1 MKDGNF
7 HNIRA
12 KKKRLL
18 NMSTIKIN
26 VGEFRKKINEAN
38 EFKPIVF
45 NGENKSINDKSYND
59 IKKETEKYD
68 GGLTSKTKKVGGG
81 IGATDNKGMHDLE
94 YDNINKPFQ
103 DRVKSQMKGYVS
115 KDAEDKH
122 KNDEFGNADFDKDGK
137 IYDAAKDHAEAVKK
151 GKDAAVEIGLTGRE
165 LNKNEVEK
173 QRETMGESKKIKMLT
188 FKNTQFLSEGHMMTR
203 IPDEYKTEGNKFIMK
218 DSSDNQYLVEWHT
231 SGEPMVTKK
240 VNMTLV
246 NEQKERMKQL
256 WGYKS
261 AEAKTSTSNFRIQ
274 EDKEFS
280 DMVKKA
286 RKLMD

>member
-1 MKDGNF
+1 MGTISIKVGDL
-7 HNIRA
+7 R
-12 KKKRLL
+12 K
-18 NMSTIKIN
+18 TIK
-26 VGEFRKKINEAN
+26 ESQN

-45 NGENKSINDKSYND
+45 GTDETKKTNEKAYSD

-68 GGLTSKTKKVGGG
+68 GGLTKEKKNLGGG
-81 IGATDNKGMHDLE
+81 INATDNKGMHDLA
-94 YDNINKPFQ
+94 YDNINKPFKE
-103 DRVKSQMKGYVS
+103 RVKSQMKGYVS

-122 KNDEFGNADFDKDGK
+122 KNDEFGNATFDDEGK
-137 IYDAAKDHAEAVKK
+137 IYNAAKDHAEAVKD
-151 GKDAAVEIGLTGRE
+151 GKDAAVEIGLTGSK
-165 LNKNEVEK
+165 LNKTDVEK

-188 FKNTQFLSEGHMMTR
+188 FKNTQFISEGHMMTR

-218 DSSDNQYLVEWHT
+218 DSADNQYLVEWHST
-231 SGEPMVTKK
+231 EPSITKK
-240 VNMTLV
+240 PNMTLV

-261 AEAKTSTSNFRIQ
+261 AESKTSTSSFRMQ

-280 DMVKKA
+280 DMVNKA

>member
-1 MKDGNF
+1 M
-7 HNIRA
+7 IT
-12 KKKRLL
+12 
-18 NMSTIKIN
+18 TIS
-26 VGEFRKKINEAN
+26 VGELKRVIKESQN
-38 EFKPIVF
+38 EFKPLVF
-45 NGENKSINDKSYND
+45 GSDESKKINDKAYSD
-59 IKKETEKYD
+59 IKKETSNYD
-68 GGLTSKTKKVGGG
+68 GGLTNKTQKVGGG
-81 IGATDNKGMHDLE
+81 ISATDNKGMHDLT
-94 YDNINKPFQ
+94 YDNINKPFK

-122 KNDEFGNADFDKDGK
+122 KNDEFGNATFDNDGN
-137 IYDAAKDHAEAVKK
+137 IYDAAKDHANAVKK

-188 FKNTQFLSEGHMMTR
+188 FKNTQFISEGHMMSR

-218 DSSDNQYLVEWHT
+218 DSSDNQYLVEWHE

-240 VNMTLV
+240 PNMTLV

-261 AEAKTSTSNFRIQ
+261 AEAKTSTSSFRIQ

-280 DMVKKA
+280 DMVNKA
-286 RKLMD
+286 RKLND

>member
-1 MKDGNF
+1 MV
-7 HNIRA
+7 
-12 KKKRLL
+12 
-18 NMSTIKIN
+18 TKIN
-26 VGEFRKKINEAN
+26 VGELRRVIKESQN
-38 EFKPIVF
+38 EFKPVVF
-45 NGENKSINDKSYND
+45 GNDESKKINDKAYSD
-59 IKKETEKYD
+59 IKKETENYD
-68 GGLTSKTKKVGGG
+68 GGLTNKTQKVGSG
-81 IGATDNKGMHDLE
+81 INATDNKGMHDLE
-94 YDNINKPFQ
+94 YDNINKPFK

-137 IYDAAKDHAEAVKK
+137 IYNAAKDHAEAVKK

-165 LNKNEVEK
+165 LNKTEIEK

-231 SGEPMVTKK
+231 TSEPMVTKK

-280 DMVKKA
+280 DMVGKA
-286 RKLMD
+286 RKLIK